1 MIQISFNSNDGKL
14 LSSTD
19 ERAEIERKGTGYE
32 WVVLS
37 VTTVGALIA
46 SIQESAL
53 LISLPNMMSS
63 LNMSFLTV
71 MWVLLTYLLITT
83 VMVPIFGRMSDMFG
97 RKRLMFL
104 AMECSLSAPC

>member
-37 VTTVGALIA
+37 VTTVGALISIYPGISVAHIA
-46 SIQESAL
+46 S
-53 LISLPNMMSS
+53 
-63 LNMSFLTV
+63 
-71 MWVLLTYLLITT
+71 
-83 VMVPIFGRMSDMFG
+83 
-97 RKRLMFL
+97 
-104 AMECSLSAPC
+104 